1 MAVPTEKNTIN
12 IVKAWVFPIVLGVL
26 AWIIKT
32 DISEMKSDIKILLA
46 QSNIDKTKIEHL
58 ESDVQALNKA
68 VFKISRNT
76 SNSSRREDSLVL
88 AEVVYAK
95 PEDVYDIKKHLNIEN

>member
-1 MAVPTEKNTIN
+1 MAAPSEKSTIS

-32 DISEMKSDIKILLA
+32 DISEMKSDIKALLA

-58 ESDVQALNKA
+58 ENDVNALNKA
-68 VFKISRNT
+68 VFKISGNT
-76 SNSSRREDSLVL
+76 SKPANSKLTQFSEM
-88 AEVVYAK
+88 VYAK
-95 PEDVYDIKKHLNIEN
+95 PEDFYDIKKQLNLED